1 MCAGLAQED
10 DHARG
15 QQHDIDAQR
24 APGGARAAARMPR
37 AQREAGMALWLTLA
51 VLVGA
56 IALFVTE
63 KLRVDVVALLV
74 MTALMVTGVITVP
87 EALSG
92 FSSQATVM
100 VAAMFVLSGALQRNG
115 ALVAVGEVLSRIR
128 WQWLFMLVMLLLVAC
143 VAAFVNNT
151 ATVAVFLPL
160 VLAASTANRW
170 APSKFLIP
178 LSYMSQ
184 AAGVCTLIG
193 TSTNLLVDAMGR
205 EAVGVGFTLFEFAPL
220 GIVFVGICMLY
231 LMTVGR
237 WLMPDRGVPGSD
249 ENEHVGRYVAEL
261 LVPEDSDAIGLR
273 REQIVPASI
282 DDAVVLEILRRRR
295 PVAGGDTVQAGD
307 RLLVRGEWGQI
318 RAVRKA
324 RRLRFDHVAGD
335 IDGDAAAAERVQVE
349 AMVSPGSH
357 LIGNTLAGMRFGHMY
372 RARVQGIHRRLLDI
386 RQPLDHVQLSLG
398 DVLLLDVPEPAI
410 EDLRADKGM
419 IVLGTRKEASV
430 DVFRASMSVLVMVA
444 TILVAAA
451 GWLSI
456 VPAAL
461 IGCAALL
468 VFRLLEPDEAY
479 RAIDWRVILLL
490 AGIIP
495 LGLALQKSGG
505 AALAAEFM
513 IANLGQFG
521 PLATLAAVYLMTSI
535 ATEFMSNNASAVLV
549 VPIALAAAESLGV
562 DPKPLLVAVAFAA
575 STSFATP
582 ISYQTNTMVFTA
594 GGYRFSDFVRMG
606 IPLNIIFCTAAIL
619 LIPRYFPF

>member
-1 MCAGLAQED
+1 
-10 DHARG
+10 
-15 QQHDIDAQR
+15 
-24 APGGARAAARMPR
+24 
-37 AQREAGMALWLTLA
+37 MALWLTLA
-51 VLVGA
+51 ILAGA
-56 IALFVTE
+56 ITLFVTE

-74 MTALMVTGVITVP
+74 MTALMVTGVLTVP

-100 VAAMFVLSGALQRNG
+100 VAAMFVLSAALQRNG
-115 ALVAVGEVLSRIR
+115 ALVAFGDVLSRIR
-128 WQWLFMLVMLLLVAC
+128 WQWLFMLVMLVLVSC

-193 TSTNLLVDAMGR
+193 TSTNLLVDAMAR
-205 EAVGVGFTLFEFAPL
+205 ESVGIGFTLFEFAPL

-237 WLMPDRGVPGSD
+237 WLLPDRGIPGSD

-261 LVPEDSDAIGLR
+261 LVPPESDAVGLR
-273 REQIVPASI
+273 RDQVVPANI
-282 DDAVVLEILRRRR
+282 DDATLLEILRQGRAV
-295 PVAGGDTVQAGD
+295 PGADAVVEPGD
-307 RLLVRGEWGQI
+307 RLLLRGEWRHI
-318 RAVRKA
+318 AAVRRA
-324 RRLRFDHVAGD
+324 RRLRFDHVARDLDGD
-335 IDGDAAAAERVQVE
+335 IDTDRVQVE

-357 LIGNTLAGMRFGHMY
+357 LVGHTLAGMRFGHMY
-372 RARVQGIHRRLLDI
+372 RTRVQGIHRRLLDI
-386 RQPLDHVQLSLG
+386 RQPLDHVQLTVG
-398 DVLLLDVPEPAI
+398 DVLLLDAPETAI

-419 IVLGTRKEASV
+419 IVLGTRKEAKV
-430 DVFRASMSVLVMVA
+430 DVFRATMSVLVMVA
-444 TILVAAA
+444 TIGVVAL

-456 VPAAL
+456 VVAAL

-468 VFRLLEPDEAY
+468 VFRLIEPDEAY

-495 LGLALQKSGG
+495 LGVALQKSGG
-505 AALAAEFM
+505 AALAAET
-513 IANLGQFG
+513 IIGTLGHLG
-521 PLATLAAVYLMTSI
+521 PLAALAAVYLITSI

-606 IPLNIIFCTAAIL
+606 VPLNIVFCTAAIL
-619 LIPRYFPF
+619 LIPRFFPF

>member
-1 MCAGLAQED
+1 GPEGSVASGRRRGL
-10 DHARG
+10 
-15 QQHDIDAQR
+15 
-24 APGGARAAARMPR
+24 
-37 AQREAGMALWLTLA
+37 
-51 VLVGA
+51 
-56 IALFVTE
+56 
-63 KLRVDVVALLV
+63 
-74 MTALMVTGVITVP
+74 
-87 EALSG
+87 
-92 FSSQATVM
+92 
-100 VAAMFVLSGALQRNG
+100 
-115 ALVAVGEVLSRIR
+115 
-128 WQWLFMLVMLLLVAC
+128 
-143 VAAFVNNT
+143 
-151 ATVAVFLPL
+151 
-160 VLAASTANRW
+160 
-170 APSKFLIP
+170 
-178 LSYMSQ
+178 
-184 AAGVCTLIG
+184 
-193 TSTNLLVDAMGR
+193 
-205 EAVGVGFTLFEFAPL
+205 
-220 GIVFVGICMLY
+220 
-231 LMTVGR
+231 
-237 WLMPDRGVPGSD
+237 
-249 ENEHVGRYVAEL
+249 
-261 LVPEDSDAIGLR
+261 
-273 REQIVPASI
+273 IVPDSS
-282 DDAVVLEILRRRR
+282 DDAVVLEILRGRR
-295 PVAGGDTVQAGD
+295 PVSGADAVVQAGD
-307 RLLVRGEWGQI
+307 RLLVRGEWRHI

-324 RRLRFDHVAGD
+324 RKLRFDHVAGD
-335 IDGDAAAAERVQVE
+335 IDGDAADAERVQVE

-419 IVLGTRKEASV
+419 IVLGTRKEAKV

-444 TILVAAA
+444 TIVVAAT
-451 GWLSI
+451 GLLPI
-456 VPAAL
+456 VAAAL

-495 LGLALQKSGG
+495 LGVALQKSGG

-513 IANLGQFG
+513 ITSLGQFG

-562 DPKPLLVAVAFAA
+562 DRKPLLVAVAFAA

>member
-1 MCAGLAQED
+1 
-10 DHARG
+10 
-15 QQHDIDAQR
+15 
-24 APGGARAAARMPR
+24 
-37 AQREAGMALWLTLA
+37 MALWLTLA
-51 VLVGA
+51 ILAGA

-74 MTALMVTGVITVP
+74 MTALMLTGVITVP

-92 FSSQATVM
+92 FSNQATVM

-115 ALVAVGEVLSRIR
+115 ALVAAGEVLSRIR
-128 WQWLFMLVMLLLVAC
+128 WRWLFLLVMLVLVAGT
-143 VAAFVNNT
+143 AAFVNNT
-151 ATVAVFLPL
+151 ATVAVLLPL
-160 VLAASTANRW
+160 VLAASAANRW

-184 AAGVCTLIG
+184 AAGVCTLVG

-205 EAVGVGFTLFEFAPL
+205 EAAGVGFTLFEFAPL
-220 GIVFVGICMLY
+220 GIVFVAIGMAY
-231 LMTVGR
+231 LLTVGY
-237 WLMPDRGVPGSD
+237 WLLPDRGVPGD
-249 ENEHVGRYVAEL
+249 EGNEHVGRYVAEL
-261 LVPEDSDAIGLR
+261 LVPEDSDAVGLR
-273 REQIVPASI
+273 RDQVVPEGVA
-282 DDAVVLEILRRRR
+282 DAVVLEILRHRR
-295 PVAGGDTVQAGD
+295 PVAGPDAVVQAGD
-307 RLLVRGEWGQI
+307 RLLVRGEWRDI

-324 RRLRFDHVAGD
+324 RKLRFDQGPGNGD
-335 IDGDAAAAERVQVE
+335 RDAELLQVE

-372 RARVQGIHRRLLDI
+372 RARVHGIHRRLLDI
-386 RQPLDHVQLSLG
+386 RQPLDQVQLSLG
-398 DVLLLDVPEPAI
+398 DVLLLEAPEAAI

-419 IVLGTRKEASV
+419 IVLGTRKEPKV
-430 DVFRASMSVLVMVA
+430 DVRRASLSVLVMAA
-444 TILVAAA
+444 TIAVAAL

-456 VPAAL
+456 VQAAL
-461 IGCAALL
+461 VGCAALL

-495 LGLALQKSGG
+495 LGVALQKSGG
-505 AALAAEFM
+505 AALAAEF
-513 IANLGQFG
+513 IVTHLGQFG
-521 PLATLAAVYLMTSI
+521 PLAALAAVYLMTSL

-549 VPIALAAAESLGV
+549 VPIALAAAGSLGV
-562 DPKPLLVAVAFAA
+562 DPKPFLVAVAFAA

-606 IPLNIIFCTAAIL
+606 IPLNILFCTTAIV
-619 LIPRYFPF
+619 LIPRFFPF

>member
-1 MCAGLAQED
+1 
-10 DHARG
+10 
-15 QQHDIDAQR
+15 
-24 APGGARAAARMPR
+24 
-37 AQREAGMALWLTLA
+37 MALWLTLA

-128 WQWLFMLVMLLLVAC
+128 WQWLFMLVMLVLVAS

-237 WLMPDRGVPGSD
+237 WLLPDRGVPGS
-249 ENEHVGRYVAEL
+249 EETEHVGRYVAEL
-261 LVPEDSDAIGLR
+261 LVPPDSDAIGLR
-273 REQIVPASI
+273 REQVVPESI
-282 DDAVVLEILRRRR
+282 DDAVVLEILRRGR
-295 PVAGGDTVQAGD
+295 PVSSAGTVEAGD
-307 RLLVRGEWGQI
+307 RLLVRGEWRQV

-324 RRLRFDHVAGD
+324 RKLRFDHVAGD
-335 IDGDAAAAERVQVE
+335 IDGDAADAERVQVE

-386 RQPLDHVQLSLG
+386 RQPLDQVQLSLG
-398 DVLLLDVPEPAI
+398 DVLLLDAPEPAI

-419 IVLGTRKEASV
+419 IVLGTRKEANV

-495 LGLALQKSGG
+495 LGVALQKSGG

>member
-1 MCAGLAQED
+1 
-10 DHARG
+10 
-15 QQHDIDAQR
+15 
-24 APGGARAAARMPR
+24 
-37 AQREAGMALWLTLA
+37 MALWLTLA
-51 VLVGA
+51 ILAGA
-56 IALFVTE
+56 ITLFVTE

-74 MTALMVTGVITVP
+74 MTALMVTGVLTVP

-100 VAAMFVLSGALQRNG
+100 VAAMFVLSAALQRNG
-115 ALVAVGEVLSRIR
+115 ALVAFGDVLSRIR
-128 WQWLFMLVMLLLVAC
+128 WQWLFLLVMLVLVSC

-193 TSTNLLVDAMGR
+193 TSTNLLVDAMAR
-205 EAVGVGFTLFEFAPL
+205 ESAGIGFTLFEFAPL

-237 WLMPDRGVPGSD
+237 WLLPDRGIPGSD
-249 ENEHVGRYVAEL
+249 DNEHVGRYVAEL
-261 LVPEDSDAIGLR
+261 LVPAESDAVGLR
-273 REQIVPASI
+273 RDQVVPASI
-282 DDAVVLEILRRRR
+282 DDATLLEILRQGRAV
-295 PVAGGDTVQAGD
+295 PGADAVVEPDD
-307 RLLVRGEWGQI
+307 RLLLRGEWRHIG
-318 RAVRKA
+318 AVRKA
-324 RRLRFDHVAGD
+324 RRLRFDHVARDLDGD
-335 IDGDAAAAERVQVE
+335 ITAERVQVE

-357 LIGNTLAGMRFGHMY
+357 LIGHTLAGMRFGHMY
-372 RARVQGIHRRLLDI
+372 RTRVQGIHRRLLDI
-386 RQPLDHVQLSLG
+386 RQPLDHVELTVG
-398 DVLLLDVPEPAI
+398 DVLLLDAPETAI

-419 IVLGTRKEASV
+419 IVLGTRKEVKV
-430 DVFRASMSVLVMVA
+430 DVFRALMSVLIMVA
-444 TILVAAA
+444 TIGVVAL

-456 VPAAL
+456 VVAAL

-468 VFRLLEPDEAY
+468 VFRLIEPDEAY

-495 LGLALQKSGG
+495 LGVALQKSGG
-505 AALAAEFM
+505 AALAAEAM
-513 IANLGQFG
+513 IGTLGHFG
-521 PLATLAAVYLMTSI
+521 PLAALAAIYLMTAI

-594 GGYRFSDFVRMG
+594 GGYRFSDFVRIG
-606 IPLNIIFCTAAIL
+606 VPLNIVFCTAAIL
-619 LIPRYFPF
+619 LIPRFFPF

>member
-1 MCAGLAQED
+1 MD
-10 DHARG
+10 
-15 QQHDIDAQR
+15 
-24 APGGARAAARMPR
+24 
-37 AQREAGMALWLTLA
+37 LWLTLA
-51 VLVGA
+51 VMVGA

-74 MTALMVTGVITVP
+74 MTALMVSGVITVP

-115 ALVAVGEVLSRIR
+115 ALVAVGEILSRIR
-128 WQWLFMLVMLLLVAC
+128 WQWLFMLVMLVLVAS

-220 GIVFVGICMLY
+220 GIVFVGICMVY

-237 WLMPDRGVPGSD
+237 WLLPDRGVPGSD
-249 ENEHVGRYVAEL
+249 ETEHVGRYVAEL

-273 REQIVPASI
+273 REQIVPDSI
-282 DDAVVLEILRRRR
+282 DDAVVLEILRRGR
-295 PVAGGDTVQAGD
+295 PVSGADTVQAGD
-307 RLLVRGEWGQI
+307 RLLVRGEWRRI

-324 RRLRFDHVAGD
+324 RKLRFDHVAGD
-335 IDGDAAAAERVQVE
+335 IDGDAADAERVQVE

-386 RQPLDHVQLSLG
+386 RQPLDQVQLSLG
-398 DVLLLDVPEPAI
+398 DVLLLDAPESAI

-419 IVLGTRKEASV
+419 IVLGTRKEAKV

-444 TILVAAA
+444 TIAVAAL

-495 LGLALQKSGG
+495 LGVALQKSGG
-505 AALAAEFM
+505 AALAAESM
-513 IANLGQFG
+513 IATLGQFG
-521 PLATLAAVYLMTSI
+521 PLATLAAVYLMTAI

>member
-1 MCAGLAQED
+1 
-10 DHARG
+10 
-15 QQHDIDAQR
+15 
-24 APGGARAAARMPR
+24 
-37 AQREAGMALWLTLA
+37 MALWLTLA
-51 VLVGA
+51 ILAGA

-74 MTALMVTGVITVP
+74 MTALMVSGVITVP

-128 WQWLFMLVMLLLVAC
+128 WQWLSLLVMLVLVAGL
-143 VAAFVNNT
+143 AAFVNNT

-184 AAGVCTLIG
+184 AAGVCTLVG

-220 GIVFVGICMLY
+220 GIVFVGICMAY
-231 LMTVGR
+231 LLTVGH
-237 WLMPDRGVPGSD
+237 WLLPERGVPGS
-249 ENEHVGRYVAEL
+249 EETEHVGRYVAEL
-261 LVPEDSDAIGLR
+261 LVPEDSEAIGLR
-273 REQIVPASI
+273 RDQLVPGSVE
-282 DDAVVLEILRRRR
+282 DAVVLEILRRRR
-295 PVAGGDTVQAGD
+295 PLTDPDAVVQAGD
-307 RLLVRGEWGQI
+307 RLLVRGEWRAIG
-318 RAVRKA
+318 AVRKA
-324 RRLRFDHVAGD
+324 RRLRFDHVAGELD
-335 IDGDAAAAERVQVE
+335 DDVERVQVE

-357 LIGNTLAGMRFGHMY
+357 LIGNTLAGMRFAHMY
-372 RARVQGIHRRLLDI
+372 RARVHGIHRRLLDI
-386 RQPLDHVQLSLG
+386 RQPLDQVQLSLG
-398 DVLLLDVPEPAI
+398 DVLLIDAPETAI

-419 IVLGTRKEASV
+419 IVLGTRKEAKV
-430 DVFRASMSVLVMVA
+430 DVRRASLSALVMAA
-444 TILVAAA
+444 TIAVAAL

-456 VPAAL
+456 VQAAL
-461 IGCAALL
+461 VGCAALL
-468 VFRLLEPDEAY
+468 VFRLMEPDEAY

-495 LGLALQKSGG
+495 LGVALQKSGG
-505 AALAAEFM
+505 AALAADF
-513 IANLGQFG
+513 IISNLGQFG
-521 PLATLAAVYLMTSI
+521 PLAALAAVYLITAV

-562 DPKPLLVAVAFAA
+562 DPKPMLVAVAFAA

-594 GGYRFSDFVRMG
+594 GGYRFSDFVRLG
-606 IPLNIIFCTAAIL
+606 IPLNILFCTAAIV